1 MILNNSERY
10 KKIGLKIADIRTK
23 RGLTQQQLADRI
35 GISKS
40 YLSKIE
46 SPNTVKSFSLDV
58 LFSISDELDINITD
72 LFEDINRRI

>member
-1 MILNNSERY
+1 MIINNSERY
-10 KKIGLKIADIRTK
+10 KNIGIKIAENRTR

-58 LFSISDELDINITD
+58 LFSISDELGIKITD
-72 LFEDINRRI
+72 LFEDVKK

>member
-1 MILNNSERY
+1 MILNNAERY
-10 KKIGLKIADIRTK
+10 KNIGLKIAEFRTK
-23 RGLTQQQLADRI
+23 SGLTQQQLADKI

-58 LFSISDELDINITD
+58 LFSISDELDIKITD
-72 LFEDINRRI
+72 LFEDINK

>member
-1 MILNNSERY
+1 MDSNHIDKY
-10 KKIGLKIADIRTK
+10 KAIGQKIAYYRNQ
-23 RGLTQQQLADRI
+23 RGLTQQELADEV

-58 LFSISDELDINITD
+58 LFSIAEVLDKPLTEF
-72 LFEDINRRI
+72 LQDIL

>member
-1 MILNNSERY
+1 MDMNHAEKY
-10 KKIGLKIADIRTK
+10 KKIGLMVAYYRSKK
-23 RGLTQQQLADRI
+23 GYTQQQLADAI

-58 LFSISDELDINITD
+58 LFSISEILEIRLIDLFDDIN
-72 LFEDINRRI
+72 